1 MKVAMLH
8 WAFPPTIGGV
18 ESHLAMLCPALV
30 RKGHRVYLLTGAV
43 DGKVSEEMW
52 DGVFVRRT
60 PLMDLNSLTPALIRR
75 HRSEIR
81 EELAKFIVAVNP
93 DVIHVHN
100 MHYFSLVHAEAVIEV
115 KNRAKIPVILTAHN
129 VWDDADWE
137 EFLSIRREWDGV
149 IAVSGYIKKKL
160 AASGYLAEKIA
171 VIHHG
176 IDLVRFSSIRPNEEV
191 LRAIREAAG
200 ERKVIF
206 HPARMSLA
214 KGSDIAVLAF
224 KQVKEAFP
232 ETFLLLAGTEK
243 TVDWGAY
250 QQGEISQIKSL
261 IAELDLGNSTLIRF
275 FPWGEMPSAYWNSD
289 VVIYPSSFD
298 EPFGLVL
305 LEAMAAAKPL
315 IVTRVGGMPEVVKEG
330 ETGFVIPP
338 RRPNVLAEK
347 ILELLRNPGLC
358 QVMGQKALFTL
369 KRRFTLERMVTATL
383 NYYEKVSAEA
393 NWMLE
398 RRTVS

>member
-1 MKVAMLH
+1 M
-8 WAFPPTIGGV
+8 
-18 ESHLAMLCPALV
+18 
-30 RKGHRVYLLTGAV
+30 
-43 DGKVSEEMW
+43 
-52 DGVFVRRT
+52 
-60 PLMDLNSLTPALIRR
+60 
-75 HRSEIR
+75 
-81 EELAKFIVAVNP
+81 
-93 DVIHVHN
+93 
-100 MHYFSLVHAEAVIEV
+100 
-115 KNRAKIPVILTAHN
+115 
-129 VWDDADWE
+129 DDADWE
-137 EFLSIRREWDGV
+137 EFLSIRHEWDGV

-191 LRAIREAAG
+191 LQAIREAAG

>member
-129 VWDDADWE
+129 VWMTQTGRSFSA
-137 EFLSIRREWDGV
+137 S
-149 IAVSGYIKKKL
+149 ATSGME
-160 AASGYLAEKIA
+160 S
-171 VIHHG
+171 
-176 IDLVRFSSIRPNEEV
+176 
-191 LRAIREAAG
+191 
-200 ERKVIF
+200 
-206 HPARMSLA
+206 
-214 KGSDIAVLAF
+214 
-224 KQVKEAFP
+224 
-232 ETFLLLAGTEK
+232 
-243 TVDWGAY
+243 
-250 QQGEISQIKSL
+250 
-261 IAELDLGNSTLIRF
+261 
-275 FPWGEMPSAYWNSD
+275 
-289 VVIYPSSFD
+289 
-298 EPFGLVL
+298 
-305 LEAMAAAKPL
+305 
-315 IVTRVGGMPEVVKEG
+315 
-330 ETGFVIPP
+330 
-338 RRPNVLAEK
+338 
-347 ILELLRNPGLC
+347 
-358 QVMGQKALFTL
+358 
-369 KRRFTLERMVTATL
+369 
-383 NYYEKVSAEA
+383 
-393 NWMLE
+393 
-398 RRTVS
+398 